1 MAENVTTEA
10 TATQKEMQVA
20 TEHKAT
26 NAVVA
31 RRLKAVQDAGNLTP
45 KMQRGFDRLS
55 ASIANQE

>member
-1 MAENVTTEA
+1 MADKNNAEA
-10 TATQKEMQVA
+10 NAPQKETQKPVKY
-20 TEHKAT
+20 KAT

-55 ASIANQE
+55 ASIANQ

>member
-1 MAENVTTEA
+1 MAEK
-10 TATQKEMQVA
+10 TAQADASRKDA
-20 TEHKAT
+20 PAKYKAT

-55 ASIANQE
+55 ASIANQ

>member
-1 MAENVTTEA
+1 MAEKTAVEA
-10 TATQKEMQVA
+10 TSQKEA
-20 TEHKAT
+20 KPTTHKMT

-55 ASIANQE
+55 ASLTNIK

>member
-1 MAENVTTEA
+1 MAEKANAEA
-10 TATQKEMQVA
+10 NAPQKEMQKPVKY
-20 TEHKAT
+20 KAT

-55 ASIANQE
+55 ASIANQ